1 MNFSLNLNKIALLR
15 NARGENY
22 PKLEEYA
29 YRAID
34 LGVDGLTLH
43 PRPDQRHATC
53 EDVVSISSICKDRK
67 VEFNIEG
74 NPFSEAS
81 GEYSAFMDLVRKS
94 VPEQVTLVP
103 DSLDQVTSDHGW
115 VLGFNERELATSIQ
129 HIRSFDFNSRV
140 SLFVDSTS
148 NNVINYEILDYCLK
162 VGADTIEVHTG
173 PFSKL
178 IAAKDF
184 TIIDSLKLFLER
196 AKDKGLNI
204 NAGHDLNL
212 SNLKYLKDLDLIDEV
227 SIGHAIIVDAL
238 NFGFDDTI
246 KKYIDIIKG

>member
-1 MNFSLNLNKIALLR
+1 M
-15 NARGENY
+15 
-22 PKLEEYA
+22 
-29 YRAID
+29 
-34 LGVDGLTLH
+34 GVDGLTLH

-53 EDVVSISSICKDRK
+53 EDVASISSICKERT

-74 NPFSEAS
+74 NPFSKPT
-81 GEYSAFMDLVRKS
+81 GEYSGFIDLVRKS
-94 VPEQVTLVP
+94 IPEQVTLVP

-115 VLGFNERELATSIQ
+115 TLGLNEKELTSSIQ
-129 HIRSFDFNSRV
+129 IIRSFNSNSRV
-140 SLFVDSTS
+140 SLFIDSIS
-148 NNVINYEILDYCLK
+148 NDVINYEILDYCLK

-178 IAAKDF
+178 IEAKHF
-184 TIIDSLKLFLER
+184 NIIDSLRLLLER

-212 SNLKYLKDLDLIDEV
+212 LNLKYLKDLDLIDEV
-227 SIGHAIIVDAL
+227 SIGHAIVVDAL

>member
-53 EDVVSISSICKDRK
+53 EDVASISSICKERR

-74 NPFSEAS
+74 NPFSEAT
-81 GEYSAFMDLVRKS
+81 GEYSGFIDLVRKS
-94 VPEQVTLVP
+94 IPEQVTLVP

-115 VLGFNERELATSIQ
+115 TLGLNEKELTSSIQ
-129 HIRSFDFNSRV
+129 IIRSFNSNSRV
-140 SLFVDSTS
+140 SLFIDSIS
-148 NNVINYEILDYCLK
+148 NDVINYEILDYCLK

-178 IAAKDF
+178 IEAKHF
-184 TIIDSLKLFLER
+184 NIIDSLRLLLER

-212 SNLKYLKDLDLIDEV
+212 LNLKYLKDLDLIDEV
-227 SIGHAIIVDAL
+227 SIGHAIVVDAL

>member
-1 MNFSLNLNKIALLR
+1 MKFSLNLNKIALLR

-81 GEYSAFMDLVRKS
+81 GEYSGFMDLVRKS

-178 IAAKDF
+178 IAAKG
-184 TIIDSLKLFLER
+184 SLLCASKPAEIR
-196 AKDKGLNI
+196 ITSG
-204 NAGHDLNL
+204 LNL
-212 SNLKYLKDLDLIDEV
+212 STFCKIFSLKILRKSSLVVPESMGALKILPTPFSASRPV
-227 SIGHAIIVDAL
+227 PGNSGC
-238 NFGFDDTI
+238 
-246 KKYIDIIKG
+246 